1 MPSDPPKS
9 SAGRAEPIQVVAL
22 APALG
27 AEPRGFD
34 PIRPVDAAAR
44 RIMHRTQLKV
54 GRPS

>member
-9 SAGRAEPIQVVAL
+9 SAGPTEPTQVVPL

-27 AEPRGFD
+27 AEPRRAD
-34 PIRPVDAAAR
+34 PSRPLDGAAR
-44 RIMHRTQLKV
+44 RIMHRTRIKR